1 MRFVYIIG
9 SLNSKYKYI
18 GCTGNLKRRLVEH
31 NNGIC
36 KASKPYKPF
45 RLLAYIAVR
54 GRNKAIKLENYL
66 KTGSGSAF
74 VKKRLI

>member
-1 MRFVYIIG
+1 MWFVYVIG

-18 GCTGNLKRRLVEH
+18 GCTSNLKRRIIEH
-31 NNGIC
+31 NNGTC
-36 KASKPYKPF
+36 SASKPYKPF
-45 RLLAYIAVR
+45 RLLAYIAVGDKNR
-54 GRNKAIKLENYL
+54 AIKLENYL